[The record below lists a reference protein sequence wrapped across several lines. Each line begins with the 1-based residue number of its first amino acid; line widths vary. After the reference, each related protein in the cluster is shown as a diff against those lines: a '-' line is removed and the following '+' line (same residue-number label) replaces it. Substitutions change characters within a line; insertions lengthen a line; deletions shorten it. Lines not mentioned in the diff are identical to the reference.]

1 MSFLLPF
8 IELLNEMSPYLLLG
22 FFIAGLLHAFVP
34 NTLYRR
40 LLAAGNF
47 RSVLYATLFGVP
59 LPLCSCGVIPTA
71 MSLRRNGASK
81 GSTVAFLIATP
92 QTGVDSILATWA
104 LMGAPFAILRPI
116 AAFFTALAGGA
127 LTNMLERKEGG
138 TESDEEKKGEAETT
152 ARGFIPRMKMA
163 LQYGFVDMIQ
173 DIGKWLII
181 GLVIA
186 GLITLFLPDNFF
198 ALYADYPLLNM
209 LLVLVIS
216 IPMYLCATG
225 SIPIAAALMLK
236 GLSPG
241 AALVFLM
248 AGPATNMAAILVIN
262 KVMKSKALC
271 IYLTSIIVGAIAFGL
286 FIDYLLPAE
295 WFTPLQQAGC
305 AGSCHE
311 EAQTPWWKIASS
323 VIFLILLVN
332 AYLKRGGHCHD
343 TDCQCHQHAAKA
355 VNSKTDTRT
364 FNIKGMNCNHCRT
377 SIEKA
382 LKEMEGV
389 TWVEVSLDAE
399 EARVAGDA
407 TNEAVIET
415 IEALGFRVE
424 R

>member
-1 MSFLLPF
+1 MDFLLPF

-34 NTLYRR
+34 NDLYRR
-40 LLAAGNF
+40 LLSAGNF
-47 RSVLYATLFGVP
+47 RSVFYATLFGVP

-104 LMGAPFAILRPI
+104 LMGAPFAILRPVT
-116 AAFFTALAGGA
+116 AFITALAGGT
-127 LTNMLERKEGG
+127 LTNLLEKKEGD
-138 TESDEEKKGEAETT
+138 TEQDEETRNEEELVGK
-152 ARGFIPRMKMA
+152 GFIARMKTA
-163 LQYGFVDMIQ
+163 LRYGFVEMIQ

-181 GLVIA
+181 GLAIA

-198 ALYADYPLLNM
+198 ALYADYPILNM
-209 LLVLVIS
+209 LLVLAIG

-271 IYLTSIIVGAIAFGL
+271 IYLFSIIAGAIAFGL
-286 FIDYLLPAE
+286 FTDYVLPAE
-295 WFTPLQQAGC
+295 WFTPLQQTGC
-305 AGSCHE
+305 AGNCHE
-311 EAQTPWWKIASS
+311 ETQTAWWKIVSS
-323 VIFLILLVN
+323 VIFIILLVN
-332 AYLKRGGHCHD
+332 AYLKKGHCHEA
-343 TDCQCHQHAAKA
+343 DCQCHQHTSSVETTKA
-355 VNSKTDTRT
+355 ERRT
-364 FNIKGMNCNHCRT
+364 FTIKGMNCNHCRT

-382 LKEMEGV
+382 LKEMEGI

-407 TNEAVIET
+407 TDQAIIET
-415 IEALGFRVE
+415 IESLGFQVE

>member
-1 MSFLLPF
+1 MDFLLPF

-34 NTLYRR
+34 NDLYRR
-40 LLAAGNF
+40 LLSAGNF
-47 RSVLYATLFGVP
+47 RSVFYATLFGVP

-104 LMGAPFAILRPI
+104 LMGAPFAILRPV
-116 AAFFTALAGGA
+116 AAFITALAGGT
-127 LTNMLERKEGG
+127 LTNLL
-138 TESDEEKKGEAETT
+138 EKKVGDTEQNEETKQEEEAIGK
-152 ARGFIPRMKMA
+152 GFMARMKMA
-163 LQYGFVDMIQ
+163 LQYGFVEMIQ

-181 GLVIA
+181 GLAIA

-198 ALYADYPLLNM
+198 ALYADYPILNM
-209 LLVLVIS
+209 LLVLAIG

-271 IYLTSIIVGAIAFGL
+271 IYLFSIIAGAIAFGL
-286 FIDYLLPAE
+286 FTDYVLPAE
-295 WFTPLQQAGC
+295 WFTPLQQSGC

-311 EAQTPWWKIASS
+311 ETQTAWWKIVSS
-323 VIFLILLVN
+323 VIFIILLVN
-332 AYLKRGGHCHD
+332 AYLKKGHCHEA
-343 TDCQCHQHAAKA
+343 DCQCHQPVSSTADSQAA
-355 VNSKTDTRT
+355 TRT
-364 FNIKGMNCNHCRT
+364 FRIKGMNCNHCRT

-382 LKEMEGV
+382 LKEMEGI

-407 TNEAVIET
+407 TDQAIIET
-415 IEALGFRVE
+415 IESLGFQVE